1 MNRISRYAQFS
12 ALVYEMKRL
21 STIGAVIVCL
31 IDLSSCGTISFA
43 PPPPVTVELAQTGG
57 RQHIDLATL
66 REGRTLFVS
75 RCIECHTLP
84 RASRFTQ
91 SDWPCIVHEMGGRAK
106 LKPAERDA
114 VLAYILA
121 VHSQSR

>member
-1 MNRISRYAQFS
+1 
-12 ALVYEMKRL
+12 MKLKHL
-21 STIGAVIVCL
+21 SIFAAIVCIANL
-31 IDLSSCGTISFA
+31 NSCQTISFA
-43 PPPPVTVELAQTGG
+43 PPPRVTPELARAGG
-57 RQHIDLATL
+57 RQHVDLATL
-66 REGRTLFVS
+66 REGRSLFVA

-84 RASRFTQ
+84 VASRFTE

-121 VHSQSR
+121 IHSQSR

>member
-1 MNRISRYAQFS
+1 VK
-12 ALVYEMKRL
+12 LKHL
-21 STIGAVIVCL
+21 SIFAAIVC
-31 IDLSSCGTISFA
+31 IANVNSCQTISFA
-43 PPPPVTVELAQTGG
+43 PPPRVTPELAQAGG
-57 RQHIDLATL
+57 RQHVDLATL
-66 REGRTLFVS
+66 SEGRSLFVS

-84 RASRFTQ
+84 MISRFTE

>member
-1 MNRISRYAQFS
+1 
-12 ALVYEMKRL
+12 MKLKHL
-21 STIGAVIVCL
+21 SIFAAIVCTANL
-31 IDLSSCGTISFA
+31 NSCQTISLA
-43 PPPPVTVELAQTGG
+43 PPPRVTPELARAAG
-57 RQHIDLATL
+57 RQQVDLATL
-66 REGRTLFVS
+66 REGRSLFVS

-84 RASRFTQ
+84 IASRFTE